1 MAARS
6 DYFKLGLFVVGA
18 AAIAVAAIVALAA
31 GELFRSHVRVETY
44 LDETV
49 QTLAVGSLVKFR
61 GVEVGEVDEI
71 TFVRTMLPRDHPDF
85 IRFGR
90 YVRIVMSLD
99 ANLFEDLTAED
110 IEPVLARLIQD
121 GLRVRLDVQGLTGQT
136 QVEVDHV
143 DPASN
148 PPLPISWEPEH
159 HYIPSAPSTFTR
171 ISQTIDRV
179 FAQIEEADIPTIAAS
194 LDRFLN
200 VSTQVVQEAR
210 VNVLSDSLVALAK
223 DLQKTNAR
231 VEALLGDPALAG
243 LSQELARGA
252 AAGRAAVEGAAAE
265 MPALLA
271 DLRAGAASLRAA
283 AGSIERLAS
292 APELEAVPPALA
304 RAADE
309 LPGAIAE
316 LSSALRRAGRL
327 LAGRDGDVA
336 ALLVDLRAI
345 ADNVRRLTE
354 NAQAFPAQV
363 LFGAPPQPVEGV
375 R

>member
-1 MAARS
+1 MPARS

-31 GELFRSHVRVETY
+31 GKLFRQHINVETY

-49 QTLAVGSLVKFR
+49 QTLAVGSQVKFR
-61 GVEVGEVDEI
+61 GVEVGEVQEI
-71 TFVRTMLPRDHPDF
+71 TFVRTMLSRDHPDF

-110 IEPVLARLIQD
+110 VGPVLGRLIQD

-136 QVEVDHV
+136 HIEVDYV
-143 DPASN
+143 DPTSN

-159 HYIPSAPSTFTR
+159 HYIPSASSTFTR

-179 FAQIEEADIPTIAAS
+179 FAQIEEADIPTIAES
-194 LDRFLN
+194 LERFLD

-210 VNVLSDSLVALAK
+210 VNVLSESLVSLAR

-231 VEALLGDPALAG
+231 VEALLSDPALAG
-243 LSQELARGA
+243 LPQELARGA

-265 MPALLA
+265 MPALVA

-283 AGSIERLAS
+283 AGSIERLAGS
-292 APELEAVPPALA
+292 PDLDSVPPALA
-304 RAADE
+304 RAADHLPAAIEE
-309 LPGAIAE
+309 LT
-316 LSSALRRAGRL
+316 LALRRASRL

-336 ALLVDLRAI
+336 ALIVDLRAI
-345 ADNVRRLTE
+345 ADNVRALTE
-354 NAQAFPAQV
+354 NARAYPAAV
-363 LFGAPPQPVEGV
+363 LFGAPPEPVEEV